1 MLTEDRSV
9 DKLLKNVVHDI
20 RQPLGNIET
29 SAYLLSLMLRDS
41 DPAVLEH
48 LTLIERQLDKAS
60 RILSDATSELS
71 RLRDHRTVEVSLDF
85 TNSETAVVT

>member
-1 MLTEDRSV
+1 MLAADRSV
-9 DKLLKNVVHDI
+9 DRLLKNVVHDV

-29 SAYLLSLMLRDS
+29 SAYLLSRLLRDA

-48 LTLIERQLDKAS
+48 LRLIERQVDLAS
-60 RILSDATSELS
+60 RILSEACSELGQM
-71 RLRDHRTVEVSLDF
+71 RTQRAVEPSLEF